1 MPPNA
6 GLREVDSPRK
16 VDLQDVQSIARRI
29 QLHVPDVGSACGGSD
44 GKLQRLL
51 PRFQEVMPNLNHSAV
66 LQDARVGRVD
76 HEVRGPSIFGSQRD
90 LIRKRT
96 IPSSHQTE
104 QNRLLAPEEILFQDA
119 HAHRRAVQE
128 RADAIQLLFEDRDC
142 PHALQES
149 LAIGSVRYQ
158 LRATLL
164 VSRERAAEREV
175 AQQRGIELSH
185 ALRLD
190 LAHLAYLENDEA
202 LTESGAA
209 ARWGYLFFAPSRDAA
224 RAYSVEDGKIIQA
237 FDLTVR
243 FDAPP
248 ISNRWIDSQAALA
261 AAHQEMGR
269 EREQYGSVPSTM
281 LLMRGA
287 FDEKEPDRTCW
298 LVCFRAQALPSLYIV
313 VDASTGSIVR
323 NWRG

>member
-1 MPPNA
+1 MDQERFTRGSCERRHHDHRDRRRGDVFGRRGGNVFGRRRRGSFGSRQCGGIGSRHGGGGFGMSPLMTVALALLACGWA
-6 GLREVDSPRK
+6 GT
-16 VDLQDVQSIARRI
+16 SIA
-29 QLHVPDVGSACGGSD
+29 DE
-44 GKLQRLL
+44 L
-51 PRFQEVMPNLNHSAV
+51 PRTQARDALPLVQEA
-66 LQDARVGRVD
+66 
-76 HEVRGPSIFGSQRD
+76 
-90 LIRKRT
+90 
-96 IPSSHQTE
+96 
-104 QNRLLAPEEILFQDA
+104 A
-119 HAHRRAVQE
+119 HAWAH
-128 RADAIQLLFEDRDC
+128 D
-142 PHALQES
+142 
-149 LAIGSVRYQ
+149 
-158 LRATLL
+158 
-164 VSRERAAEREV
+164 
-175 AQQRGIELSH
+175 
-185 ALRLD
+185 
-190 LAHLAYLENDEA
+190 AHLAYLENDEA